1 MFRILNWVL
10 MTKTEHQKF
19 VNMLNHYDAALKD
32 AFTQIP
38 DLKGLTL
45 FDSRTRPEVS
55 FDHYGVASVKSYN
68 VEPDQPING

>member
-1 MFRILNWVL
+1 MLRILNWVL

-38 DLKGLTL
+38 NLKVLTQ
-45 FDSRTRPEVS
+45 FDPRTRPEVL
-55 FDHYGVASVKSYN
+55 FDHYDLASAKSYN
-68 VEPDQPING
+68 IEPDQPING